1 MQDQATGETVP
12 RLLDSHA
19 HAWDEAHIKRHGTF
33 RQYWFPQIQR
43 QRVILGVIDDI
54 DIM

>member
-1 MQDQATGETVP
+1 MRDQAAGQTVP
-12 RLLDSHA
+12 RLLGSHA
-19 HAWDEAHIKRHGTF
+19 HAYNEAHIKRRGTV

-43 QRVILGVIDDI
+43 QRILLGVIDDI